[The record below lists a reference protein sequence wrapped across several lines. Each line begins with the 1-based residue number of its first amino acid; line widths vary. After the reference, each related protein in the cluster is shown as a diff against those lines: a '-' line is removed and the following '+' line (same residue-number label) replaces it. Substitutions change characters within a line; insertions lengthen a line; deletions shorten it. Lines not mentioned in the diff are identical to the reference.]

1 MYSSFF
7 QPAFSGLAQDPRLQD
22 AVHAI
27 EASPDT
33 PAALGVVL
41 DYAANFGLEMAGMA
55 NTAST
60 DYLHTRAVYRQ
71 EWPEHYVRCGY
82 AEIDPVIATAQRRV
96 APVSWHVSR
105 PAPWFS
111 PRQHQIYREV
121 TDFGIKGGLCLPF
134 HEPDCSSYVG
144 FFHALDD
151 PARLP
156 YSVQASL
163 HFVGLHL
170 HEHAVRNLRERA
182 GVNTSS
188 VQLTPRE
195 RDCLRWIKEGLTVPQ
210 VARRLAISERTV
222 AFHLQNCRDKLDA
235 NTIAHAVAR
244 AMILRLIF

>member
-1 MYSSFF
+1 MNPPFRHS
-7 QPAFSGLAQDPRLQD
+7 AFPGLAEDLRLHD
-22 AVHAI
+22 AIHAI
-27 EASPDT
+27 EASPNA
-33 PAALGVVL
+33 PAALGAML
-41 DYAANFGLEMAGMA
+41 NYAANFGVEMTGVV

-60 DYLHTRAVYRQ
+60 DYLHTRALYRQ

-82 AEIDPVIATAQRRV
+82 AEIDPVIATAQRR
-96 APVSWHVSR
+96 ASPVLWHVGR
-105 PAPWFS
+105 PASWFS
-111 PRQHQIYREV
+111 PRQHQMYREV

-151 PARLP
+151 SARWP

-163 HFVGLHL
+163 HFLGLHL

-182 GVNTSS
+182 GVNTSP

-210 VARRLAISERTV
+210 VAHRLAISERTV

-244 AMILRLIF
+244 AMLLRLIF